1 MIAHTSDVKRRE
13 GLGVQGKISPLDY
26 ESGQI
31 KHCCKHEWANGAEL
45 HNRLN
50 RYYAANE
57 VCLSQQTMPD
67 QTQGSLFDDWI
78 CWLPGPRQREPHD
91 SWGTHSG
98 APIHE

>member
-45 HNRLN
+45 HNRLS

-57 VCLSQQTMPD
+57 VCLSTTD
-67 QTQGSLFDDWI
+67 HAGSNA
-78 CWLPGPRQREPHD
+78 GEPF
-91 SWGTHSG
+91 
-98 APIHE
+98 